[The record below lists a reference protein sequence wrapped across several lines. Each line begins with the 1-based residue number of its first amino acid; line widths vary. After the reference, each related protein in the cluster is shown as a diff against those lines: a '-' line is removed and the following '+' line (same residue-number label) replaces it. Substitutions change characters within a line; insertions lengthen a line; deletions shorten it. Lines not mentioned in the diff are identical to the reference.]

1 MHSDTTSLPRRPISL
16 SPPGVVF
23 AVIGLAALF
32 VPIVT
37 FKPNRIVPGDGVWI
51 TTAYDGVAGWLI
63 VAILAL
69 LLLTGA
75 VKSLSPTVRIVA
87 ALAGLLG
94 TIVILGDVAT
104 SLIADSARGARVSPA
119 AGLWCMLA
127 AYLLAAVDVLNRLE
141 LSLRARWLV
150 LAGTVVVV
158 VLVFAS
164 GHLENVSVMMEYA
177 GRQAGF
183 KAAFRQHLVLAFGSL
198 GIALVIGFPIGV
210 LLFQVNG
217 LRRPVLG
224 ALNLMQTVPSLALF
238 GIMIPIFGWIA
249 MNVPMAAELGV
260 AGIGIFPAL
269 VALLLYSLLPVV
281 SNTLVGLKGVAP
293 EVGEAARGMGM
304 TNAQVL
310 ARVQIPLALPVV
322 LTAIRIVLVQNI
334 GLAVIAGLIG
344 GGGFGTFVF
353 QGLNQSAMDLIL
365 LGTLPTIALALVAGT
380 TLDLLVDALN
390 TSPRKR
396 SAS

>member
-1 MHSDTTSLPRRPISL
+1 MKIDTTSLSQRLVSL

-23 AVIGLAALF
+23 AVIGLTSLF
-32 VPIVT
+32 VPIVN
-37 FKPNRIVPGDGVWI
+37 FKPNRIVLGDGVWI
-51 TTAYDGVAGWLI
+51 TTVYHGVAGWLI
-63 VAILAL
+63 VAVLAL
-69 LLLTGA
+69 LFLIGA
-75 VKSLSPTVRIVA
+75 VKYLSPAVRILA
-87 ALAGLLG
+87 ALAGLG
-94 TIVILGDVAT
+94 ATIVILGDMAA

-127 AYLLAAVDVLNRLE
+127 AYLLAGVDVLNRLD
-141 LSLRARWLV
+141 LSLRTRWLV
-150 LAGTVVVV
+150 LTGAVVFVVVI
-158 VLVFAS
+158 FAS
-164 GHLENVSVMMEYA
+164 GHLGNVSVMMEYA

-183 KAAFRQHLVLAFGSL
+183 NAAFRQHLLLAFGSL
-198 GIALVIGFPIGV
+198 GIALVVGFPIGV
-210 LLFQVNG
+210 LLFQVNR

-249 MNVPMAAELGV
+249 MNVPMAAELGI

-281 SNTLVGLKGVAP
+281 SNTLVGLTGIAP
-293 EVGEAARGMGM
+293 EVGEVARGMGM

-310 ARVQIPLALPVV
+310 VRVQIPLALPVV

-380 TLDLLVDALN
+380 TLDLIVDALN